1 MGRFELLT
9 ISFHLR
15 NVLFPQNLFTN
26 TKKLSVT
33 KSVVL
38 LWSLAMEMSC
48 LEEISFSLYML
59 LVNLAQPHN

>member
-1 MGRFELLT
+1 MVVGGFELLT
-9 ISFHLR
+9 ISFNLR

-26 TKKLSVT
+26 TKLSVT

-38 LWSLAMEMSC
+38 LWSLTMEMSC

-59 LVNLAQPHN
+59 FVHL